1 MDNQP
6 RPADESLAACCRCK
20 FARIVPNT
28 QNPLEKVLV
37 CHFLPPTPMLAMT
50 SQGPVLLPSTHA
62 PVMADAWCFQFSRA
76 ETLKEISG
84 TAAPTCGAK
93 LLGMDGKSILNG

>member
-1 MDNQP
+1 MNNQP
-6 RPADESLAACCRCK
+6 VPADDSIAACCRCK

-50 SQGPVLLPSTHA
+50 NQGPILLPSTHA

-76 ETLKEISG
+76 ESVEEITG
-84 TAAPTCGAK
+84 TAAPK
-93 LLGMDGKSILNG
+93 LLGTNGKSILNG